1 MPVDRSAAEQAI
13 RSFLR
18 ALGHDPDGNPELS
31 QTPSLVT
38 EAFANDL
45 LSGYTV
51 DVRALLSSESAPLGE
66 KGPRGLVIVRDVDV
80 TTICPHHLLPAMG
93 RALVAYFP
101 GDRIIGIG
109 TLAKLVDAFARRL
122 TLQEAIGDSVVRA
135 LVDLAGA
142 RGAYCRLELTHAC
155 LAARGARQARAS
167 VVTVAK
173 AGMDVPDAAV
183 GGFS

>member
-1 MPVDRSAAEQAI
+1 MAVDRSAAEQAI
-13 RSFLR
+13 RSFLK

-31 QTPSLVT
+31 ETPSLVT

-45 LSGYTV
+45 LSGYAV

-66 KGPRGLVIVRDVDV
+66 SGPRGLVIVRGVDV
-80 TTICPHHLLPAMG
+80 TTMCPHHLLPAMG
-93 RALVAYFP
+93 LALVAYYP
-101 GDRIIGIG
+101 GNRIVGIG

-122 TLQEAIGDSVVRA
+122 TLQETICDDVVRA
-135 LVDLAGA
+135 LMELAGA

-173 AGMDVPDAAV
+173 AGLDVPDGAV
-183 GGFS
+183 GGFA